1 MLEACTLSKTC
12 KRFVPSEC
20 GGDIDKHPDKPRFYI
35 PTHGA
40 IRQSLKSQNIVEWT
54 LVNNGWFMDYFV
66 PSNKTYMKSLG
77 NVWPLNMETWEAMIP
92 GTGDEPIGFTA
103 ARDVAKACVKL
114 ITTDKWVCF
123 TYCCF
128 PPLARTSLSQ
138 IVSF

>member
-1 MLEACTLSKTC
+1 M
-12 KRFVPSEC
+12 
-20 GGDIDKHPDKPRFYI
+20 
-35 PTHGA
+35 
-40 IRQSLKSQNIVEWT
+40 
-54 LVNNGWFMDYFV
+54 

-77 NVWPLNMETWEAMIP
+77 NVWPLNMETWEAVIP
-92 GTGDEPIGFTA
+92 GTGNEPIGFTA

-138 IVSF
+138 IISF